1 MKNQHQQ
8 RMVDYY
14 DSFSKKTYVMSE
26 SERQKMQFF
35 SYRVFFP
42 IALAIV
48 MFALTPIQP
57 WLILT
62 INLVIIVVL
71 QFAYM
76 RFRSK
81 TTFIL
86 SDTKRNPQQQV
97 RKKSDL
103 FRSLIYFFIGIAL
116 IITNFITSQ
125 GTLGVN
131 EVAIY
136 LIALLAVYTGYMT
149 LNQYRGGGQ
158 R

>member
-8 RMVDYY
+8 RVVDYY
-14 DSFSKKTYVMSE
+14 DAFSRKTYQLSE

-35 SYRVFFP
+35 SYRMFFP

-57 WLILT
+57 WLIIA
-62 INLVIIVVL
+62 INLVIVVVL

-76 RFRSK
+76 RFRKK
-81 TTFIL
+81 TTFII
-86 SDTKRNPQQQV
+86 SSFKKNEKKPVQ
-97 RKKSDL
+97 KKSDL
-103 FRSLIYFFIGIAL
+103 FRSLVYFFIGIAL
-116 IITNFITSQ
+116 LITNFLTSQ
-125 GTLGVN
+125 GKLGVN

-136 LIALLAVYTGYMT
+136 LIALLAVYTAYMT
-149 LNQYRGGGQ
+149 FNQYRGGGH